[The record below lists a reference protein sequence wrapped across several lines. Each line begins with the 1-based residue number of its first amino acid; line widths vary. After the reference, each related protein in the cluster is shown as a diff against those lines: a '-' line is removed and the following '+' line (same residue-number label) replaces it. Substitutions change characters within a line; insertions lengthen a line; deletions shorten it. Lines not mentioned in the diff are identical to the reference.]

1 MKNIYLV
8 FQKVQIRVYS
18 LRVLY
23 VEAAFLTNGYVV
35 LPHWIISISST
46 WPFWNT
52 TEVRLLTS
60 DWSATSVCVVTLN
73 SHSITMEI
81 FRLSDLVFLSHKF
94 QMLGKRMVVCKWVFY
109 NIVSNM
115 FVLCHFVNKGAQV
128 CNLADNQSGVLG
140 GRKCQITKSTVFWSC
155 RWKLLIFLVT
165 SQDKKTRVVYGQS
178 QSGACD
184 PLMEVCCALSSVIL
198 AFAHLQLPCA
208 PVSLWEWNCCKVF
221 DIRCLLVQSWQL

>member
-8 FQKVQIRVYS
+8 FQKLQIRVYS

-35 LPHWIISISST
+35 LPHWIISISSI
-46 WPFWNT
+46 WPFWNA

-60 DWSATSVCVVTLN
+60 AWSATSVCIVTLN

-94 QMLGKRMVVCKWVFY
+94 QMLGKRIVICKWVFY

-115 FVLCHFVNKGAQV
+115 FVLRHFVNKGAQV

-140 GRKCQITKSTVFWSC
+140 GRKCQITKSTSSDHVGENRSYFLSPAKIRRPGLFMDKVRVELVTC
-155 RWKLLIFLVT
+155 RWKF
-165 SQDKKTRVVYGQS
+165 VV
-178 QSGACD
+178 
-184 PLMEVCCALSSVIL
+184 L
-198 AFAHLQLPCA
+198 
-208 PVSLWEWNCCKVF
+208 
-221 DIRCLLVQSWQL
+221 CLLSYWHLHISSFHVPPSVCGSEIVAKYLT